1 MRSRLRRFRGAFR
14 EVSKR
19 RCVRKGLGMNVLLFS
34 RDQQLATLLGRI
46 LRSRWDGAWVY
57 LAADLD
63 EAAERLN
70 AAELVF
76 VDMAAYPRGFAR
88 LIQEIREAWSGPLVA
103 LSDEH
108 AGPERQVIA
117 LRAGADEVYELP
129 PEPLL
134 YLARIQAL
142 LRRTEAARRIRVG
155 RLTLLPG
162 TAEALIDDRP
172 LALTPREFRLL
183 HALATRSG
191 RIVRFEEL
199 IEAVWEGEE
208 VDRSTVRKFIQR
220 LRGKL
225 GPEAGVQIVAR
236 PGLGY
241 SLKPASSPGVME
253 QIQRALTLA
262 GPFALA
268 CAQRFLSSSI

>member
-1 MRSRLRRFRGAFR
+1 
-14 EVSKR
+14 
-19 RCVRKGLGMNVLLFS
+19 MNVLLFS

-57 LAADLD
+57 LLADLD
-63 EAAERLN
+63 EAAERLD

-76 VDMAAYPRGFAR
+76 VDLAAYPRDFAR

-103 LSDEH
+103 LCGPR
-108 AGPERQVIA
+108 AGPEWQVIA
-117 LRAGADEVYELP
+117 LRAGADEAYELP

-155 RLTLLPG
+155 RLTLLPE
-162 TAEALIDDRP
+162 TAEVLVDDRP

-183 HALATRSG
+183 HALATRAG
-191 RIVRFEEL
+191 RIVPVEEL
-199 IEAVWEGEE
+199 LEAVWENEE
-208 VDRSTVRKFIQR
+208 IDRSTVRKFIQR
-220 LRGKL
+220 LREKL

-241 SLKPASSPGVME
+241 GLKPVSSPGVME

-262 GPFALA
+262 GPLAAA
-268 CAQRFLSSSI
+268 CAQACLSWLQ

>member
-1 MRSRLRRFRGAFR
+1 
-14 EVSKR
+14 
-19 RCVRKGLGMNVLLFS
+19 MNVLLFS

-46 LRSRWDGAWVY
+46 LRSRWDSAWVY

-63 EAAERLN
+63 EAAGRLD

-76 VDMAAYPRGFAR
+76 VDLAAYPRDFAR
-88 LIQEIREAWSGPLVA
+88 LIQEIREACSGPLVA
-103 LSDEH
+103 LSDER

-142 LRRTEAARRIRVG
+142 LRRTEAARRMRVG
-155 RLTLLPG
+155 RLALLPE
-162 TAEALIDDRP
+162 TAEALVDDRP

-183 HALATRSG
+183 HALAARAG
-191 RIVRFEEL
+191 RIVPVEEL
-199 IEAVWEGEE
+199 IEAVWEGEA

-220 LRGKL
+220 LRQKL
-225 GPEAGVQIVAR
+225 GAEAGVQIVAR
-236 PGLGY
+236 PGIGY
-241 SLKPASSPGVME
+241 SLKPVSFPDALE
-253 QIQRALTLA
+253 QIQRAVALA
-262 GPFALA
+262 GPLAAA
-268 CAQRFLSSSI
+268 CAPLCLSWI

>member
-1 MRSRLRRFRGAFR
+1 MLFPASLGTLTFGR
-14 EVSKR
+14 
-19 RCVRKGLGMNVLLFS
+19 GLGMKVLLFS

-46 LRSRWDGAWVY
+46 LRGRWDSAWVY

-63 EAAERLN
+63 EAAGRLD

-76 VDMAAYPRGFAR
+76 VDLAAYPRDFAR
-88 LIQEIREAWSGPLVA
+88 LLQEIREAWSGPLVA
-103 LSDEH
+103 LSDER

-129 PEPLL
+129 PDPLL

-155 RLTLLPG
+155 RLTLLPE
-162 TAEALIDDRP
+162 TAEALVDDRP
-172 LALTPREFRLL
+172 LVLTPREFRLL

-191 RIVRFEEL
+191 RIVRVEEL

-208 VDRSTVRKFIQR
+208 IDRSTVRKFIQR
-220 LRGKL
+220 LREKL

-241 SLKPASSPGVME
+241 GLKPVTSADARE

-262 GPFALA
+262 GPFAAALGPL
-268 CAQRFLSSSI
+268 CLSWVS